1 MEISVMKTLLA
12 TAALVVVASTGSPA
26 TAQVYVDRWDNQA
39 LGAYAQAPLTVQPR
53 RSFARALP
61 TDGRI
66 HSPNPAFDVYDTSGQ
81 YISSDPDQFI
91 RNELARDPPGRGE
104 D

>member
-1 MEISVMKTLLA
+1 MKALLA

-39 LGAYAQAPLTVQPR
+39 LGAYAQAPLTVQQR
-53 RSFARALP
+53 RSFARVQRG
-61 TDGRI
+61 DGRI

-81 YISSDPDQFI
+81 YISSDPDVFI